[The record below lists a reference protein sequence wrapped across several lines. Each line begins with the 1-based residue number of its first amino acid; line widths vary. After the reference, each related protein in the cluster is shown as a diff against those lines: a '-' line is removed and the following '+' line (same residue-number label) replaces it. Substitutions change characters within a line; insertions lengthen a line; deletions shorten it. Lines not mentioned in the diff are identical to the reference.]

1 MKHVLTAEQMRK
13 TEQRA
18 FQAGLSSLSLMET
31 AAERLADEIW
41 NALGPDGK
49 TCAFAC
55 GTGGNGGDGYAAARL
70 FAKKGGR
77 AIVVSAG
84 EPKHPDAI
92 VNFELAKKS
101 VFACVDVSRL
111 QTLPTPDA
119 WADCIYGIGLNRAPE
134 GASLA
139 LIRRMNEDGQKGA
152 RVFACDIPSGLSAD
166 TGEMPGQCVKAD
178 TTLSLGFLKRGH
190 LIGRGMDVCGE
201 LKCADIGLKE
211 EDLPKDDMLL
221 VENADVAGALP
232 LRRRS
237 AHKNEHGHLLIIAG
251 SFGMAGAAALCAG
264 AALRSG
270 AGLVT
275 VACPRSIVSILQVL
289 EPCAMCIGLPEKDGA
304 LSAEAAPEI
313 ARALQN
319 KSAAAI
325 GPGLS
330 LRADPLCVR
339 AVLESGIPAV
349 IDADALN
356 LIAKDESL
364 KALLREIHAITPHPG
379 EGKRL
384 LGGASFDQAEMAKRL
399 HALGCAALVKG
410 ASSVICGDGLYLSAS
425 GCPGMAKGGSGDALT
440 GITGALLAQGLAPTR
455 ALWAASQLHGLAGE
469 EAQARNGE
477 RSMLATDL
485 VACIGK
491 AFEKCA
497 V

>member
-1 MKHVLTAEQMRK
+1 MKFVLSAEQMRNVEK
-13 TEQRA
+13 RA
-18 FQAGLSSLSLMET
+18 FDAGLSSLSLMET
-31 AAERLADEIW
+31 AAQCLADEIW

-49 TCAFAC
+49 TCVFAC

-84 EPKHPDAI
+84 APKHPDAI
-92 VNFELAKKS
+92 TNYELAKHS
-101 VFACVDVSRL
+101 AFACVDLSRL
-111 QTLPTPDA
+111 ETLPTPDA

-134 GASLA
+134 GASLE
-139 LIRRMNEDGQKGA
+139 LIRRMNADRAKGA
-152 RVFACDIPSGLSAD
+152 RVFACDIPSGLMAD
-166 TGEMPGQCVKAD
+166 TGEIPGDCVIAD
-178 TTLSLGFLKRGH
+178 TTLSLGFLKRGQ
-190 LIGRGMDVCGE
+190 LIGRGMDVCGT

-211 EDLPKDDMLL
+211 EALPGDAMRL
-221 VENADVAGALP
+221 VENADVAGVLP
-232 LRRRS
+232 ARRRS
-237 AHKNEHGHLLIIAG
+237 AHKNEHGHLLIVAG
-251 SFGMAGAAALCAG
+251 SVGMAGAAALCAG

-275 VACPRSIVSILQVL
+275 VACPKSIVNILQIL
-289 EPCAMCIGLPEKDGA
+289 EPCAMCLGLPEKDGA
-304 LSAEAAPEI
+304 LSLEAADEI

-330 LRADPLCVR
+330 LRADPACVR
-339 AVLESGIPAV
+339 AVLECGLPAV

-356 LIAKDESL
+356 LIASDESL
-364 KALLREIHAITPHPG
+364 KALLSDRHAITPHPG

-384 LGGASFDQAEMAKRL
+384 LGGKTCDQADMAARL
-399 HALGCAALVKG
+399 HAFGCATLVKG
-410 ASSVICGDGLYLSAS
+410 AASVVCGEGLYLSAS

-440 GITGALLAQGLAPTR
+440 GIAAGLLAQGLAPTR

-469 EAQARNGE
+469 EAQARFTE
-477 RSMLATDL
+477 RAMLPTDL
-485 VACIGK
+485 IACIGK

-497 V
+497 K